1 MKKQILQL
9 SGRIGLMLVIAM
21 TIVNSSAKGQSLE
34 YGMKVR
40 IPFDFKVDKQEFPA
54 GDYSFRRASQT
65 SGDLVVH
72 IESTDGK
79 ANGFPVTFP
88 VIGTKTRE
96 KGGVVFHRYGNDYFL
111 AEMWAPG
118 STTGR
123 GLSRSDGE
131 RKLQKQLGDLS
142 DAAPKEK
149 RVGTITIEV
158 TGP

>member
-1 MKKQILQL
+1 MKKKILQL
-9 SGRIGLMLVIAM
+9 SGRIGLMLVVAL
-21 TIVNSSAKGQSLE
+21 TIVNSSAKAQSLE
-34 YGMKVR
+34 YGLKVR
-40 IPFDFKVDKQEFPA
+40 IPFDFKLDKQEFPA
-54 GDYSFRRASQT
+54 GDYSFRRATSS

-72 IESTDGK
+72 IESADGK
-79 ANGFPVTFP
+79 ANGFPMTFP
-88 VIGTKTRE
+88 VIGTKTHE

-111 AEMWAPG
+111 AEVWAPG

-123 GLSRSDGE
+123 GLPKSDGE
-131 RKLQKQLGDLS
+131 RELQKRLGELS

>member
-9 SGRIGLMLVIAM
+9 SVRIGLMLVIAM
-21 TIVNSSAKGQSLE
+21 TIVNSSAKAQSLE

-40 IPFDFKVDKQEFPA
+40 IPFDFKVGKQEFPA
-54 GDYSFRRASQT
+54 GDYSFKRASST

-72 IESTDGK
+72 IESTDRK
-79 ANGFPVTFP
+79 SNGFPVTFP
-88 VIGTKTRE
+88 VIGTKTHE
-96 KGGVVFHRYGNDYFL
+96 KGGVVFHRYGNEYFL

-123 GLSRSDGE
+123 GLPASGGE
-131 RKLQKQLGDLS
+131 RKLQQQVGQLS
-142 DAAPKEK
+142 DASPKEK